1 MNEWI
6 EVGVIW
12 CAASLILGLLVGG
25 MMEVGRNPE
34 PSWSDEIA
42 GIVKAAANRER
53 VELRA
58 LTFEPAEMGRQ
69 KIGGHAENIKGDTGA
84 GADCNG
90 LWFPPAP
97 LQGEKR

>member
-58 LTFEPAEMGRQ
+58 LTFEPAEVGRRE
-69 KIGGHAENIKGDTGA
+69 KGA
-84 GADCNG
+84 GPGGSSEG
-90 LWFPPAP
+90 LWFPPVP
-97 LQGEKR
+97 PRGRSHD

>member
-12 CAASLILGLLVGG
+12 CAASLVLGLLVGG

-58 LTFEPAEMGRQ
+58 LTFEPAEVGRRE
-69 KIGGHAENIKGDTGA
+69 KEAGPGGSSE
-84 GADCNG
+84 
-90 LWFPPAP
+90 LWFPPVPPRGRA
-97 LQGEKR
+97 GD